1 MPRRLSR
8 QGQISGRLQ
17 IAGEAQAIRFVRF
30 PAVLQGNEKI
40 TSGSCL
46 ATYPLKHV
54 DALLLRANVPF
65 EQLKLRVSLRDL
77 TLEPLSAS
85 PGRAEQTITPN
96 TFCCCHP
103 KTQTPE
109 YPQQPPLSD

>member
-40 TSGSCL
+40 TSGGHL
-46 ATYPLKHV
+46 ATDPLKLF
-54 DALLLRANVPF
+54 DALLLRANVIF
-65 EQLKLRVSLRDL
+65 EELKLRVGLRYF
-77 TLEPLSAS
+77 TLEPLSS
-85 PGRAEQTITPN
+85 GPG
-96 TFCCCHP
+96 
-103 KTQTPE
+103 
-109 YPQQPPLSD
+109 PPLISRCSYLPENFLA